1 MTYVGSNLM
10 SVLLSI
16 NVIILYA
23 HKPTD
28 NMYKTTR
35 IIYQIEGGSVTKFTY
50 LASQFFM
57 LCGCQIMVH
66 VLMAYTEDP
75 FLDL

>member
-1 MTYVGSNLM
+1 M
-10 SVLLSI
+10 SVLLFI

-23 HKPTD
+23 HQPTD